1 MLVRVAVPMRVVMAM
16 IVVVIAILIVNMRM
30 RLGMA
35 MRTGVRMTMIVSVSM
50 IVMAMIMVSM
60 PMPMPVGMAVI
71 IIGPTLGLERTR
83 HNRRRASKPADHF
96 GQHMIVF
103 EIKRISGQFAGRMA
117 VADMPSRF
125 QKPQRVFGPDFQ
137 QRLRRGLNQHQPAI
151 LKFDRIAVVQHGG
164 LVEVEE
170 KLKPVFTAQ
179 GNATAMTPL
188 MVKANRVNNPLRFN
202 GGFTD
207 DGNGTLHQKIP
218 LH

>member
-1 MLVRVAVPMRVVMAM
+1 
-16 IVVVIAILIVNMRM
+16 
-30 RLGMA
+30 
-35 MRTGVRMTMIVSVSM
+35 
-50 IVMAMIMVSM
+50 
-60 PMPMPVGMAVI
+60 MAVI

-103 EIKRISGQFAGRMA
+103 EIKRISGQFAGRVA

-151 LKFDRIAVVQHGG
+151 LKFDRIAVAQHGG

-188 MVKANRVNNPLRFN
+188 MVKAYRVNNPLRFN